1 MKSIRN
7 IKKSVLEIAQLLAQ
21 NDNIVKLLYN
31 DHSSALLE
39 DRPDITLNQLLNDHY
54 ICICAPIESGIR
66 DTWRNTFLTIL
77 LDNCYLDQKDD
88 NYMASVKIYVST
100 EEQFLMLDDNKN
112 RLFELIDEI
121 IMTLEDKKLSSA
133 GKMTVSTFSHTM
145 LTEFRFAYVITVS
158 FSDQTTRK
166 VEI

>member
-1 MKSIRN
+1 
-7 IKKSVLEIAQLLAQ
+7 
-21 NDNIVKLLYN
+21 
-31 DHSSALLE
+31 
-39 DRPDITLNQLLNDHY
+39 
-54 ICICAPIESGIR
+54 
-66 DTWRNTFLTIL
+66 
-77 LDNCYLDQKDD
+77 
-88 NYMASVKIYVST
+88 MASVKIYVST

>member
-66 DTWRNTFLTIL
+66 DT
-77 LDNCYLDQKDD
+77 
-88 NYMASVKIYVST
+88 
-100 EEQFLMLDDNKN
+100 
-112 RLFELIDEI
+112 
-121 IMTLEDKKLSSA
+121 
-133 GKMTVSTFSHTM
+133 
-145 LTEFRFAYVITVS
+145 
-158 FSDQTTRK
+158 
-166 VEI
+166 